1 MFCMQFEIKMQYT
14 DLPCAPSVR
23 LFASSRA
30 DNIDYRK
37 LKTSYAL
44 MLLLCITC
52 MLHHFF
58 TCLSDYHQF
67 SLNVIWFDIVEFFLK
82 VWLRLAGLNWL
93 SCGASVVFHLTRWSS
108 YLDSASPC
116 EQSLKIWSCTRCGKV
131 RSPWHIVWSVPPPVL
146 CCQSVF
152 SDHWLVWFYDWQPP
166 GPNLSRCDYCALS
179 AYIAGIASRK

>member
-37 LKTSYAL
+37 HKTSYAL

-58 TCLSDYHQF
+58 TFLGDYHQF
-67 SLNVIWFDIVEFFLK
+67 SLDVI
-82 VWLRLAGLNWL
+82 
-93 SCGASVVFHLTRWSS
+93 
-108 YLDSASPC
+108 
-116 EQSLKIWSCTRCGKV
+116 
-131 RSPWHIVWSVPPPVL
+131 
-146 CCQSVF
+146 
-152 SDHWLVWFYDWQPP
+152 
-166 GPNLSRCDYCALS
+166 
-179 AYIAGIASRK
+179 